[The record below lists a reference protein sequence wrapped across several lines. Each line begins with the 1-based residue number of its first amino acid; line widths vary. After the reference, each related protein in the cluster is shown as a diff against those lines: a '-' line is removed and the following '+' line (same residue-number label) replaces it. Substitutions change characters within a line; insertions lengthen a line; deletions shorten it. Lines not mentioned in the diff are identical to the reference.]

1 MDEQKEL
8 VVPEPTV
15 GFGSMEVSPKAVIE
29 TATAI
34 ATELAKVI
42 KKQNLFS
49 IIQGKEFVR
58 VEGWT
63 TLGAMLGVTPR
74 ELENVAD
81 ENGVYTAIVELVR
94 NSDGSIIGRASAECG
109 SPDELDKNGKPTWA
123 NRAAYARRSM
133 AATRATGK
141 AYRLAFS
148 WIMALAGYEVTPAEE
163 MDYVDVKSKDTKETD
178 FDRHLRTYQ
187 SYAKNASKM
196 SEKETQDI
204 LEHCNNNPV
213 EALQE
218 LKDHHT
224 PTA

>member
-1 MDEQKEL
+1 MDEEKEL
-8 VVPEPTV
+8 VVQEPTV
-15 GFGSMEVSPKAVIE
+15 GFGSLEVRPKDVVR

-42 KKQNLFS
+42 EKQKLFS
-49 IIQGKEFVR
+49 IIKNKEYVR

-74 ELENVAD
+74 EVSNDGNEDGIYVA
-81 ENGVYTAIVELVR
+81 VVELVR
-94 NSDGSIIGRASAECG
+94 NSDGVIIGRASAECG
-109 SPDELDKNGKPTWA
+109 GSAMWA
-123 NRAAYARRSM
+123 SRDAYARRSM
-133 AATRATGK
+133 ATTRATGK

-163 MDYVDVKSKDTKETD
+163 MDFVDVKVKNKETD
-178 FDRHLRTYQ
+178 FDRHLKPFQTY
-187 SYAKNASKM
+187 ATNVSKM
-196 SEKETQDI
+196 SEGEAQKI

-224 PTA
+224 PKG